1 MDVSA
6 KVLVTKAIA
15 SGFSKNPSHVRECMA
30 QAEAA
35 MNAVA
40 AERGRKIAHAPKL
53 VETSTSAV
61 APEMVELRFQAATR
75 SI

>member
-6 KVLVTKAIA
+6 KVLVTKNVAA
-15 SGFSKNPSHVRECMA
+15 GLKRNPSHVRECMA

-35 MNAVA
+35 MNATA
-40 AERGRKIAHAPKL
+40 SERGRRIAHAPRL
-53 VETSTSAV
+53 VEVRTSEV
-61 APEMVELRFQAATR
+61 ASDLVELRFQAATQ